1 MKPRILLAGGSGFL
15 GGELANHFSALGHDV
30 VVLTRSPKSRSDST
44 REICWDARTIGDWIR
59 ELESA
64 TALINLTGRS
74 VNCRY
79 NAKNRREIMDSRV
92 NSTRVLGEAIAR
104 CKIPPRVWLNSST
117 ATIYKHTFGA
127 PHDESSRDMDSAS
140 DAKDA
145 FSVQVAQEWER
156 ALNEAATPQT
166 RKVAL
171 RTSMVLG
178 LGKNSVF
185 PVLRRLTRFGLGG
198 KQGNGKQFVSW
209 IHEEDFCRAI
219 EWIISREE
227 LAGPVNLCAPNPL
240 TNAEMMK
247 TFREVCGAPF
257 GLPATEWMLEIGAFF
272 MRTETE
278 LIFKS
283 RRVISKRLPESGFQ
297 FRFENF
303 RDAIADLEKKIAP

>member
-15 GGELANHFSALGHDV
+15 GGELAKYFSPLGHDV
-30 VVLTRSPKSRSDST
+30 VVLTRSPKSRSEIT
-44 REICWDARTIGDWIR
+44 REIFWDARTIGDWVR

-64 TALINLTGRS
+64 TALTNLTGRS

-79 NAKNRREIMDSRV
+79 SAKNRREIMDSRV
-92 NSTRVLGEAIAR
+92 NSTRVLSEAIAC

-127 PHDESSRDMDSAS
+127 PHDESSLDMDSAS

-145 FSVQVAQEWER
+145 FSVHVAQEWER
-156 ALNEAATPQT
+156 ALNESATPQT

-247 TFREVCGAPF
+247 TFQEICGAPF

-283 RRVISKRLPESGFQ
+283 RRVISMRLAESGFQ

-303 RDAIADLEKKIAP
+303 RGAIADLEKKIAP